1 MDNDKGSPV
10 VEERIWERSNF
21 NYDNVLHAML
31 TLFVV
36 STFEGTV
43 YCIVKR
49 IYLYLSRCVF
59 SPPELDS

>member
-43 YCIVKR
+43 YDALLNEFI
-49 IYLYLSRCVF
+49 
-59 SPPELDS
+59 